1 MVEINKQR
9 VSSPMIRRNNK
20 IESKQRSPLQNFTG
34 TELHIY
40 FEKLWKTVV
49 LYQKQW
55 DFIKKTKP
63 IELGFGKV
71 KL

>member
-49 LYQKQW
+49 PYQNNG
-55 DFIKKTKP
+55 T
-63 IELGFGKV
+63 L
-71 KL
+71 